1 MNHLYNIFIK
11 LIDKIILPI
20 LGLFNTKIKRFRKNR
35 LSLIEKI
42 KNEVSHENNF
52 IWFHVASLGEYE
64 IAVPLIRLI
73 KEKYES
79 KVILTFFSESGF
91 KLKNRIKEIDYTYY
105 LPLDTKSNAK
115 KFLDIINPEL
125 VIFVRSEIWPNYLNE
140 IKKRNI
146 KSYLVESRFN
156 QNSRYLTGV
165 QSVFYLKKLKIF
177 DKIFTVDEESKKALN
192 RVKINNVIVSG
203 SLKIERVK
211 DYLDDNYN
219 NNIIKSFK
227 GDDLCVVCGSTW
239 EEDEKIIFKYIEE
252 SKKEKIK
259 WIIAPHDISKKNIER
274 LKSNL
279 TSNYSIY
286 SDISNNNIHGN
297 ILILNTIGD
306 LKSIYRYSDIS
317 YVGGGMGSSGLH
329 NILEACIYNKPVIIG
344 KNYSGFIEA
353 EQLVES
359 GGVASVK
366 DYNEFKLEIEK
377 LIYDKKTVM
386 DKVKIISNYINT
398 KSGAL
403 SVIQKKI

>member
-11 LIDKIILPI
+11 LIDKLILPI
-20 LGLFNTKIKRFRKNR
+20 LGLFNTKIKRFITNR

-42 KNEVSHENNF
+42 KNEVSNENNS

-73 KEKYES
+73 KEKYKS
-79 KVILTFFSESGF
+79 RIVLTFFSESGF
-91 KLKNRIKEIDYTYY
+91 KLKSRIKEIDYAYY

-115 KFLDIINPEL
+115 KFLDIVNPEL
-125 VIFVRSEIWPNYLNE
+125 VIFVRSEIWPNYLAE

-156 QNSRYLTGV
+156 KRSIYLTGI
-165 QSVFYLKKLKIF
+165 QSFLYIKKLKIF

-192 RVKINNVIVSG
+192 AVKINNAIVSG
-203 SLKIERVK
+203 SLKLERVR
-211 DYLDDNYN
+211 DYINENYN
-219 NNIIKSFK
+219 NDIVDVFK
-227 GDDLCVVCGSTW
+227 GNNLCIVCGSTW
-239 EEDEKIIFKYIEE
+239 KEDEKIIFEYIKE
-252 SKKEKIK
+252 SKKQKIK

-274 LKSNL
+274 IKSILK
-279 TSNYSIY
+279 SNYSIY
-286 SDISNNNIHGN
+286 SDVSNNNVHGN
-297 ILILNTIGD
+297 ILILDTIGD

-317 YVGGGMGSSGLH
+317 YIGGGMGSSGLH

-377 LIYDKKTVM
+377 FIYDKKNIM
-386 DKVKIISNYINT
+386 DKAKIISKYINT
-398 KSGAL
+398 KTGAL

>member
-11 LIDKIILPI
+11 LIDKLILPI
-20 LGLFNTKIKRFRKNR
+20 LGLFNPKIKRFRTNR

-42 KNEVSHENNF
+42 KNEVSDRNNN

-73 KEKYES
+73 KEKYKS
-79 KVILTFFSESGF
+79 KIILTFFSESGF

-105 LPLDTKSNAK
+105 IPLDTKSNAK
-115 KFLDIINPEL
+115 KFLDIINPEI

-156 QNSRYLTGV
+156 QNSRYLRGV
-165 QSVFYLKKLKIF
+165 QSVFYIRKLKIF
-177 DKIFTVDEESKKALN
+177 DKIFTVDEESKKTLN
-192 RVKINNVIVSG
+192 RLKINNVVVSG

-211 DYLDDNYN
+211 DYLKYNSN

-227 GDDLCVVCGSTW
+227 GDDLCIVCGSTW
-239 EEDEKIIFKYIEE
+239 KEDEKIIFKYIEE

-259 WIIAPHDISKKNIER
+259 WIIAPHDVSKKNIER
-274 LKSNL
+274 LQSVLKSH
-279 TSNYSIY
+279 YSIY
-286 SDISNNNIHGN
+286 SDISNNNVHGN
-297 ILILNTIGD
+297 ILILNTIGY

-317 YVGGGMGSSGLH
+317 YVVGGMGSSGLH

-353 EQLVES
+353 EQLVEA

-377 LIYDKKTVM
+377 LIYDKKTII
-386 DKVKIISNYINT
+386 DKAKIISNYINT
-398 KSGAL
+398 KTGAL

>member
-11 LIDKIILPI
+11 LIDKLILPI
-20 LGLFNTKIKRFRKNR
+20 LALFNPKIKRFITNR
-35 LSLIEKI
+35 LLLIEKI
-42 KNEVSHENNF
+42 KNEVSDINNI

-64 IAVPLIRLI
+64 LAVPVIRLI

-79 KVILTFFSESGF
+79 KIILTFFSESGF

-156 QNSRYLTGV
+156 QSSRYLRGV
-165 QSVFYLKKLKIF
+165 QSIFYLRKLKIF

-192 RVKINNVIVSG
+192 RVKINNAVVSG

-227 GDDLCVVCGSTW
+227 GDDLCIVCGSTW

-274 LKSNL
+274 LQSTL
-279 TSNYSIY
+279 TSNYCIY
-286 SDISNNNIHGN
+286 SDLSNNNVHGN

-377 LIYDKKTVM
+377 LIYDKKNIM
-386 DKVKIISNYINT
+386 DKANIISNYIKT
-398 KSGAL
+398 KTGAL
-403 SVIQKKI
+403 SVIQKQL

>member
-1 MNHLYNIFIK
+1 MGF
-11 LIDKIILPI
+11 
-20 LGLFNTKIKRFRKNR
+20 FNPKIKRFKTNR

-42 KNEVSHENNF
+42 KNEVSNENNR

-73 KEKYES
+73 KKKYKS
-79 KVILTFFSESGF
+79 KIILTFFSESGF

-115 KFLDIINPEL
+115 KLLDIINPEL

-156 QNSRYLTGV
+156 QNSRYLRGIE
-165 QSVFYLKKLKIF
+165 SIFYLKKLKIF
-177 DKIFTVDEESKKALN
+177 DKIFTVDEESKKTLN
-192 RVKINNVIVSG
+192 RLKINNVVVSG

-211 DYLDDNYN
+211 DYLKYNSN

-227 GDDLCVVCGSTW
+227 GDDLCIVCGSTW
-239 EEDEKIIFKYIEE
+239 KEDEKIIFKYIEE

-259 WIIAPHDISKKNIER
+259 WIIAPHDVSKKNIER
-274 LKSNL
+274 LQSVLKSH
-279 TSNYSIY
+279 YSIY
-286 SDISNNNIHGN
+286 SDISNNNVHGN

-317 YVGGGMGSSGLH
+317 YIGGGMGSSGLH

-359 GGVASVK
+359 GGIASVK

-377 LIYDKKTVM
+377 LIHDKKNIM
-386 DKVKIISNYINT
+386 DKAKIISNYINT
-398 KSGAL
+398 KTGAL
-403 SVIQKKI
+403 SVIQKNI

>member
-140 IKKRNI
+140 IKKRKI

-156 QNSRYLTGV
+156 EKSRYLKGV
-165 QSVFYLKKLKIF
+165 QSIFYLKKLKIF

-192 RVKINNVIVSG
+192 RVKINNAVVSG

-211 DYLDDNYN
+211 DYLKDNYN

-259 WIIAPHDISKKNIER
+259 WIIAPHDISKNNIER

-279 TSNYSIY
+279 NLNYSIY
-286 SDISNNNIHGN
+286 SEISNNNVHCN

-317 YVGGGMGSSGLH
+317 YIGGGMGSSGLH

-344 KNYSGFIEA
+344 KNYTGFIEA

-377 LIYDKKTVM
+377 LIYNKENVM
-386 DKVKIISNYINT
+386 DKAKIISNYINT
-398 KSGAL
+398 KTGAL

>member
-156 QNSRYLTGV
+156 RNSRYLRGV
-165 QSVFYLKKLKIF
+165 QSVFYYKKLKIF

-192 RVKINNVIVSG
+192 RVKINNAVVSG

-211 DYLDDNYN
+211 DYLKDNYN

-259 WIIAPHDISKKNIER
+259 WIIAPHDISKNNIER

-279 TSNYSIY
+279 NLNYSIY
-286 SDISNNNIHGN
+286 SEISNNNVHCN

-306 LKSIYRYSDIS
+306 LKSMYRYSDIS
-317 YVGGGMGSSGLH
+317 YIGGGMGSSGLH

-344 KNYSGFIEA
+344 KNYTGFIEA

>member
-11 LIDKIILPI
+11 LIDKLILPI
-20 LGLFNTKIKRFRKNR
+20 LGLFNPKIKRFRTNR

-42 KNEVSHENNF
+42 KNEVSDKNNI

-64 IAVPLIRLI
+64 IAVPVIRLI

-79 KVILTFFSESGF
+79 KIILTFFSESGF
-91 KLKNRIKEIDYTYY
+91 KLKNRIKEINHTYY

-156 QNSRYLTGV
+156 QNSRYLRGI
-165 QSVFYLKKLKIF
+165 QSIFYHKKLKIF
-177 DKIFTVDEESKKALN
+177 DKIFTVDEESKKILN
-192 RVKINNVIVSG
+192 REKINNVIVSG

-211 DYLDDNYN
+211 DYLEDNYN

-227 GDDLCVVCGSTW
+227 GDELCIVCGSTW
-239 EEDEKIIFKYIEE
+239 KEDEKIIFKYIKE

-274 LKSNL
+274 LQSIL

-306 LKSIYRYSDIS
+306 LKNVYRYSDIS
-317 YVGGGMGSSGLH
+317 YIGGGMGSSGLH

-377 LIYDKKTVM
+377 LIYDKKNII
-386 DKVKIISNYINT
+386 DKANIISNYIKT
-398 KSGAL
+398 KTGAL
-403 SVIQKKI
+403 SVIQKQL

>member
-11 LIDKIILPI
+11 LIDKLILPI
-20 LGLFNTKIKRFRKNR
+20 LGLFKPKIKRFRTNR

-42 KNEVSHENNF
+42 KNEVSDKNNI

-64 IAVPLIRLI
+64 IAVPVIRLI

-79 KVILTFFSESGF
+79 KIILTFFSESGF
-91 KLKNRIKEIDYTYY
+91 KLKNRIKEINHTYY

-156 QNSRYLTGV
+156 QSSRYLRGV
-165 QSVFYLKKLKIF
+165 QSVFYLRKLKIF

-192 RVKINNVIVSG
+192 RVKINNAVVSG

-227 GDDLCVVCGSTW
+227 GDDLCIVCGSTW

-274 LKSNL
+274 LQSTL
-279 TSNYSIY
+279 TSNYCIY
-286 SDISNNNIHGN
+286 SDVSNNNVHGN

-317 YVGGGMGSSGLH
+317 YIGGGMGSSGLH

-359 GGVASVK
+359 RGVTSVK

-377 LIYDKKTVM
+377 LIYDKKYII
-386 DKVKIISNYINT
+386 DKAKIISNYIKT
-398 KSGAL
+398 KTGAL
-403 SVIQKKI
+403 SVIQKQI

>member
-11 LIDKIILPI
+11 LIDKLILPI
-20 LGLFNTKIKRFRKNR
+20 LGLFNPKIKRFRTNR

-42 KNEVSHENNF
+42 KNEVSDKNNI

-64 IAVPLIRLI
+64 IAVPVIRLI

-79 KVILTFFSESGF
+79 KIILTFFSESGF
-91 KLKNRIKEIDYTYY
+91 KLKNRIKEINHTYY

-156 QNSRYLTGV
+156 QNSRYLRGI
-165 QSVFYLKKLKIF
+165 QSIFYHKKLKIF
-177 DKIFTVDEESKKALN
+177 DKIFTVDEESKKILN
-192 RVKINNVIVSG
+192 REKINNVIVSG

-211 DYLDDNYN
+211 DYLEDNYN

-227 GDDLCVVCGSTW
+227 GDELCIVCGSTW
-239 EEDEKIIFKYIEE
+239 KEDEKIIFKYIKE

-274 LKSNL
+274 LQSIL

-306 LKSIYRYSDIS
+306 LKNVYRYSEIS
-317 YVGGGMGSSGLH
+317 YIGGGMGSSGLH

-377 LIYDKKTVM
+377 LIYDKKNII
-386 DKVKIISNYINT
+386 DKANIISNYIKT
-398 KSGAL
+398 KTGAL
-403 SVIQKKI
+403 SVIQKQL

>member
-11 LIDKIILPI
+11 LIDKLILPI
-20 LGLFNTKIKRFRKNR
+20 LGLFNPKIKRFRTNR

-42 KNEVSHENNF
+42 KNEVSDKNNI

-73 KEKYES
+73 KEKYKS
-79 KVILTFFSESGF
+79 KIVLTFFSESGF

-115 KFLDIINPEL
+115 KFLDIINPEI

-156 QNSRYLTGV
+156 QNSRYLRGI
-165 QSVFYLKKLKIF
+165 QSVFYLRKLKIF
-177 DKIFTVDEESKKALN
+177 NKIFSVDEESKKALN

-203 SLKIERVK
+203 SLKVERVK
-211 DYLDDNYN
+211 DYLEQNYN

-227 GDDLCVVCGSTW
+227 GDDLCIVCGSTW
-239 EEDEKIIFKYIEE
+239 KEDEKIIFKYIKE

-274 LKSNL
+274 LQSIL
-279 TSNYSIY
+279 SSNYSIY
-286 SDISNNNIHGN
+286 SDISNNNVHGN

-306 LKSIYRYSDIS
+306 LKSVYRYSDIS
-317 YVGGGMGSSGLH
+317 YIGGGMGSSGLH

-377 LIYDKKTVM
+377 LIYDKKNIM
-386 DKVKIISNYINT
+386 DKANIISNYIKT
-398 KSGAL
+398 KTGAL
-403 SVIQKKI
+403 SVIQKQL

>member
-140 IKKRNI
+140 IKKRKI

-156 QNSRYLTGV
+156 EKSRYLKGV
-165 QSVFYLKKLKIF
+165 QSIFYLKKLKIF

-192 RVKINNVIVSG
+192 RVKINNAVVSG

-211 DYLDDNYN
+211 DYLVDNYN

-259 WIIAPHDISKKNIER
+259 WIIAPHDISKNNIER

-279 TSNYSIY
+279 NLNYSIY
-286 SDISNNNIHGN
+286 SEISNNNVHCN

-306 LKSIYRYSDIS
+306 LKDIYRYSDIS
-317 YVGGGMGSSGLH
+317 YIGGGMGSSGLH
-329 NILEACIYNKPVIIG
+329 NILEACIYSKPVIIG
-344 KNYSGFIEA
+344 KNYTGFIEA

>member
-1 MNHLYNIFIK
+1 M
-11 LIDKIILPI
+11 
-20 LGLFNTKIKRFRKNR
+20 
-35 LSLIEKI
+35 
-42 KNEVSHENNF
+42 
-52 IWFHVASLGEYE
+52 
-64 IAVPLIRLI
+64 
-73 KEKYES
+73 
-79 KVILTFFSESGF
+79 
-91 KLKNRIKEIDYTYY
+91 
-105 LPLDTKSNAK
+105 DTKSNAK

-125 VIFVRSEIWPNYLNE
+125 VIFVKSEIWPNYLNE
-140 IKKRNI
+140 IKKRNV

-156 QNSRYLTGV
+156 QNSKYLRGV
-165 QSVFYLKKLKIF
+165 QSVFYIRKLKIF
-177 DKIFTVDEESKKALN
+177 DKIFTVDEESKKTLN
-192 RVKINNVIVSG
+192 RLKINNAVVSG

-227 GDDLCVVCGSTW
+227 GDELCVVCGSTW
-239 EEDEKIIFKYIEE
+239 EEDEKIILKYIEE

-274 LKSNL
+274 LQSAL
-279 TSNYSIY
+279 TSNYCTY
-286 SDISNNNIHGN
+286 SDISNNNVHGN

-359 GGVASVK
+359 GGVSSVK
-366 DYNEFKLEIEK
+366 DYNEFKLEIEN
-377 LIYDKKTVM
+377 LIYDKKNII
-386 DKVKIISNYINT
+386 DKAKIISNYINS
-398 KSGAL
+398 KAGAL
-403 SVIQKKI
+403 SVIKKKM

>member
-1 MNHLYNIFIK
+1 VNHLYNIFIK
-11 LIDKIILPI
+11 LIDKLILPI
-20 LGLFNTKIKRFRKNR
+20 MGLFNLKIKRFKTNR

-42 KNEVSHENNF
+42 KNEVSDGNYN

-73 KEKYES
+73 KEKYKS
-79 KVILTFFSESGF
+79 KIILTFFSESGF
-91 KLKNRIKEIDYTYY
+91 KLKNRIKEIDYTFY

-125 VIFVRSEIWPNYLNE
+125 VVFVRSEIWPNYLNE
-140 IKKRNI
+140 IKKRNV
-146 KSYLVESRFN
+146 KSYLVETRFN
-156 QNSRYLTGV
+156 QNSRYLRGI
-165 QSVFYLKKLKIF
+165 QSIFYIKKLKIF
-177 DKIFTVDEESKKALN
+177 DKIFTVDEESKKTLN

-211 DYLDDNYN
+211 DYLKDNYN
-219 NNIIKSFK
+219 NNIIKTFK
-227 GDDLCVVCGSTW
+227 GDDLCIVCGSTW
-239 EEDEKIIFKYIEE
+239 KDDEKIIFKYIEE

-259 WIIAPHDISKKNIER
+259 WIIAPHDVSKKNIER
-274 LKSNL
+274 LQSILK
-279 TSNYSIY
+279 SNYSIY
-286 SDISNNNIHGN
+286 SEISKNNVHGN

-366 DYNEFKLEIEK
+366 DYSEFKLEIEK
-377 LIYDKKTVM
+377 LIYNKENIIDKA
-386 DKVKIISNYINT
+386 KIISNYINT
-398 KSGAL
+398 KTGAL

>member
-1 MNHLYNIFIK
+1 VNHLYNIFIK
-11 LIDKIILPI
+11 LIDKLILPI
-20 LGLFNTKIKRFRKNR
+20 LGLFNPKIKRFRTNR

-42 KNEVSHENNF
+42 KNEVSDKNNN

-73 KEKYES
+73 KEKYKS
-79 KVILTFFSESGF
+79 KIILTFFSESGF

-125 VIFVRSEIWPNYLNE
+125 VIFVRYEIWPNYLTE
-140 IKKRNI
+140 IKKRNV
-146 KSYLVESRFN
+146 KSYLLESRFN
-156 QNSRYLTGV
+156 ENSGYLRGI
-165 QSVFYLKKLKIF
+165 QSIFYLKKLKIF
-177 DKIFTVDEESKKALN
+177 DKVFTVDEESKNALN
-192 RVKINNVIVSG
+192 RVKINNVVVSG

-211 DYLDDNYN
+211 DYLKDNYN
-219 NNIIKSFK
+219 NNIIKNFK
-227 GDDLCVVCGSTW
+227 GSDLCVVCGSTW
-239 EEDEKIIFKYIEE
+239 KEDEKIIFKYIEE

-274 LKSNL
+274 IQSILNL
-279 TSNYSIY
+279 NYCIY
-286 SDISNNNIHGN
+286 SDVSNNNVHGN

-306 LKSIYRYSDIS
+306 LKSIYKYSDIS
-317 YVGGGMGSSGLH
+317 YIGGGMGYSGLH

-353 EQLVES
+353 EELVES

-377 LIYDKKTVM
+377 LIYNKKNIM
-386 DKVKIISNYINT
+386 DKAKIISNYINA

-403 SVIQKKI
+403 SIIQKNI

>member
-1 MNHLYNIFIK
+1 VNHLYNIFIK

-140 IKKRNI
+140 IKKRKI

-156 QNSRYLTGV
+156 EKSRYLKGV
-165 QSVFYLKKLKIF
+165 QSIFYLKKLKIF

-192 RVKINNVIVSG
+192 RVKINNAVVSG

-211 DYLDDNYN
+211 DYL
-219 NNIIKSFK
+219 
-227 GDDLCVVCGSTW
+227 
-239 EEDEKIIFKYIEE
+239 
-252 SKKEKIK
+252 
-259 WIIAPHDISKKNIER
+259 
-274 LKSNL
+274 
-279 TSNYSIY
+279 
-286 SDISNNNIHGN
+286 
-297 ILILNTIGD
+297 
-306 LKSIYRYSDIS
+306 
-317 YVGGGMGSSGLH
+317 VG
-329 NILEACIYNKPVIIG
+329 
-344 KNYSGFIEA
+344 
-353 EQLVES
+353 QL
-359 GGVASVK
+359 
-366 DYNEFKLEIEK
+366 
-377 LIYDKKTVM
+377 
-386 DKVKIISNYINT
+386 
-398 KSGAL
+398 
-403 SVIQKKI
+403 Q